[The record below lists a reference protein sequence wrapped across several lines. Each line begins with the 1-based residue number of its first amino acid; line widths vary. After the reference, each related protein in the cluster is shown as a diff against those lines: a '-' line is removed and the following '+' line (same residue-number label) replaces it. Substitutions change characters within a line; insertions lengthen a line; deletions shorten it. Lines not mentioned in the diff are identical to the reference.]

1 MNEYPKV
8 FKNKYGKVAIY
19 EHIRSGKWPS
29 YKIIWRMGKK
39 AFQERHHDPVEAE
52 LRAKEIF
59 SQIANG
65 EEILAR
71 ADKDKMAYYIA
82 CEQML
87 GGKISLMEAVRKYLK
102 ERERV
107 ISSASLEECMTKYM
121 SSVVSRGLS
130 QAHIT
135 PVRSRLAKFKAAMP
149 PNLTDITV
157 EKANEYLNGI
167 ENLTTRSN
175 ERVVLSR
182 FFTWCRDNDILPR
195 GVDHVIEMTDVP
207 KKKWKEPEIIS
218 PRDMARVLWAAKGIY
233 PEIIVPLALGG
244 FAGMRRAEIERLN
257 PKDIDMVQGLIT
269 LSADVTKT
277 NQRRILVISDTLQ
290 AWLEDYL
297 SYSQSFNDASYK
309 YKVLRCIR
317 HVNATWPVNGL
328 RHSYVSYRVQADKD
342 VNAVAHECGHS
353 VDVLQRH
360 YRCLCTPKEAEAWFN
375 ILPETTNFETT
386 QGVERELTPPQP
398 YV

>member
-1 MNEYPKV
+1 MNEYPQV
-8 FKNKYGKVAIY
+8 FKNKYGKVTVYRNFRANQ
-19 EHIRSGKWPS
+19 RAS
-29 YKIIWRMGKK
+29 YKVAWRMGKK
-39 AFQERHHDPVEAE
+39 PFQERFSDPVDAEA
-52 LRAKEIF
+52 RAREVF

-65 EEILAR
+65 DEVVSR
-71 ADKDKMAYYIA
+71 VDKDKLAYYKA

-102 ERERV
+102 EREQA
-107 ISSASLEECMTKYM
+107 IAAASLEECITKYTASM
-121 SSVVSRGLS
+121 VSRGLS
-130 QAHIT
+130 RAHIA
-135 PVRSRLAKFKAAMP
+135 PVCSRLAKFKASMP
-149 PNLTDITV
+149 ENLAEITV
-157 EKANEYLNGI
+157 EKANEYLGGI

-182 FFTWCRDNDILPR
+182 FFTWCRDNEILPR
-195 GVDHVIEMTDVP
+195 GVDHAIEMTDVP
-207 KKKWKEPEIIS
+207 KKKWKEPEIIT
-218 PRDMARVLWAAKGIY
+218 PRDMAHVLWAAKGIY
-233 PEIIVPLALGG
+233 PEIIVPLALGA

-257 PKDIDMVQGLIT
+257 PKDIDMAQGLIT

-297 SYSQSFNDASYK
+297 PYAQSFNDSSYK
-309 YKVLRCIR
+309 YKVLRCTR
-317 HVNATWPVNGL
+317 HVKATWPVNGL

-360 YRCLCTPKEAEAWFN
+360 YRCLCTPAEAEAWFN
-375 ILPETTNFETT
+375 ILPETTNFETKG
-386 QGVERELTPPQP
+386 GVERELTPTEP